1 MYDTRTIFGS
11 YIVTGNNAECLTGRF
26 LPFPVFIHCHRFH
39 PRNKLFVFHAYQ
51 IRSFIFTHYFERNQF
66 VTRLIVFQRQFFR
79 FLVKVS
85 IKQSFRQH
93 YGHLF
98 PSISVVS
105 LHSHIVYFRSYAQ
118 CRIRRQ
124 CPRSSG
130 PCQEIR
136 RSPFRHFGFRILH
149 LELSYHSGVFH
160 ITVTARLVQLVRA
173 QSCSGSRRVRLDGVA
188 FIQQTFVIKLLQEP
202 PQRFNIAVVISDIGI
217 LQIHPVTH
225 LMSKVCPLFGKLH
238 HVLTASCVVLGNRN
252 GLSDILFGDM
262 QCLFHTQFH
271 RQSVSIPSGLTL
283 YLEPFHGFIAA
294 ESIFN
299 GTRHHV
305 VNTRHTIGRGRSFIK
320 HERRTSFTFCHT
332 LGENIVF
339 IPLLQHI
346 FIDL

>member
-66 VTRLIVFQRQFFR
+66 VTRLIVFQGKFFR

-85 IKQSFRQH
+85 IEQGFCQYYS
-93 YGHLF
+93 HLF
-98 PSISVVS
+98 SGISVVS
-105 LHSHIVYFRSYAQ
+105 LHGHIVYFRSYAQ

-299 GTRHHV
+299 GTCHHV
-305 VNTRHTIGRGRSFIK
+305 VNTRHTISRGRSFVK